1 MSDQPDNIVLIYL
14 RRIDEKLDRV
24 IGDVQDLKRRVTS
37 LEENT
42 ARLHQDYAGLQ
53 LRMDRMESRLDH
65 IERALDLHGVRP

>member
-1 MSDQPDNIVLIYL
+1 MSDQPDNLVLIYL

-65 IERALDLHGVRP
+65 IERALDLHGARP